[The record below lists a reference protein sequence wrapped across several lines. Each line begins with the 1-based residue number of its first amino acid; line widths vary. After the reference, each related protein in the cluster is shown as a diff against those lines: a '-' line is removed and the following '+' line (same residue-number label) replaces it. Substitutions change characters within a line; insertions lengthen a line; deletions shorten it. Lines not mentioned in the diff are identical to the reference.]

1 MCLQVATDELQK
13 EYPRAFGSNG
23 GHSRAL
29 SMTGVAYTIGS
40 FTGPILAGTLRANYG
55 YYVMNSVLGK
65 YCTDR
70 VYIS

>member
-1 MCLQVATDELQK
+1 
-13 EYPRAFGSNG
+13 
-23 GHSRAL
+23 
-29 SMTGVAYTIGS
+29 MTGVAYTIGS